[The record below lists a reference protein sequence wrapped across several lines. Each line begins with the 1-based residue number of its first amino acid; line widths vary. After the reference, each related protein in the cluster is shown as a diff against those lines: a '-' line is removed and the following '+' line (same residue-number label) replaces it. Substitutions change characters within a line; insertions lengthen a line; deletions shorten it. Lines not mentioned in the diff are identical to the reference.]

1 MSFLQPVLLF
11 GLPLALLP
19 ILIHLINQHRHRT
32 VHWAAM
38 MFLLDAKKLTKGLAR
53 LRQILILAMR
63 VLAILLLLFAASR
76 PLAGGWA
83 GRAGGRADT
92 VLILLD
98 RSASMEEQNLSTGE
112 SKRSTAITKLVDLLE
127 KTSRGSEIVLIDSV
141 TLSPTIITD
150 LKSLGDL
157 PVTAGTVTASD
168 IPTLLQTGLD
178 YLHTTD
184 AGRTDLWLAS
194 DSRMADWSP
203 DSGSWATLRAD
214 LIARDAVRVFLL
226 NFPEISPNNLA
237 VSVENVTKQSGL
249 EGPELL
255 LDLTIRRPVL
265 PNGNSPPNQRIPLEL
280 TVSGTRTIQDF
291 ELVGE
296 ETVVLGHRIPLG
308 QGEARGWGRIDLPAD
323 DNPADNSAFFV
334 YDDPTPRL
342 SVVVSNDDA
351 VAGAVRAV
359 VSSPVES
366 DTKYEV
372 VVVRPNALVTV
383 PWERVALLCWHAALP
398 EADSNAATL
407 LTQHL
412 ASGRSVVFFP
422 PAGEGGP
429 TFLGASWG
437 DWQEDSAMPLSVTWW
452 RTETGLL
459 SNTRNG
465 APLPVGDWKIAR
477 HRPFIGDS
485 QSLLR
490 IEPDINLIAR
500 IIHDGAG
507 SAYFLGTLPRPDH
520 ANLVSE
526 GIAFFALL
534 HRVLDEGSDAVSRA
548 RSLTVSGTVLN
559 ALPRS
564 EVLAEASPHESL
576 AAPGLHPAALQIGQG
591 DDRYLLALQRSPA
604 EDDHATL
611 SPESEAALLE
621 GVEYRRITDTVGSGS
636 ALASEIWRIF
646 LFLMAVALVA
656 EAVLCLPPNIAHNK
670 RSVV

>member
-1 MSFLQPVLLF
+1 MSFLQPILLL

-19 ILIHLINQHRHRT
+19 IIIHLINQHRHRT
-32 VHWAAM
+32 VKWAAM

-98 RSASMEEQNLSTGE
+98 RSASMEEQSLSTGE
-112 SKRSTAITKLVDLLE
+112 SKRSAALAKLTDLLE
-127 KTSRGSEIVLIDSV
+127 KTSRGSEVVLIDSV
-141 TLSPTIITD
+141 TLSPTLITD
-150 LKSLGDL
+150 VSALADL
-157 PVTAGTVTASD
+157 PTTAGTATASD
-168 IPTLLQTGLD
+168 IPNLLQTALD

-184 AGRTDLWLAS
+184 AGRTDLWIAS
-194 DSRMADWSP
+194 DSRTADWSP
-203 DSGSWATLRAD
+203 GSGLWATLRAD

-226 NFPEISPNNLA
+226 NFPETSPRNLA
-237 VSVENVTKQSGL
+237 ITVENAKKHLGS

-255 LDLTIRRPVL
+255 MDLFIRRPALADAAAL
-265 PNGNSPPNQRIPLEL
+265 PKQSIPLEF

-296 ETVVLGHRIPLG
+296 ETSILGHRIPLG
-308 QGEARGWGRIDLPAD
+308 TGEARGWGRIDLPAD

-334 YDDPTPRL
+334 YDDPAPRL
-342 SVVVSNDDA
+342 TVIVSSDST
-351 VAGAVRAV
+351 VAESIRAV
-359 VSSPVES
+359 VTSPVES
-366 DTKYEV
+366 YTKYEALV
-372 VVVRPNALVTV
+372 VSPSALVTV
-383 PWERVALLCWHAALP
+383 PWDRVALLCWHAALP
-398 EADSNAATL
+398 EASSSAATL

-412 ASGRSVVFFP
+412 ATGRSLVFFP

-429 TFLGASWG
+429 TFLWSNW
-437 DWQEDSAMPLSVTWW
+437 DEWQDDSAAPLAVTWW

-465 APLPVGDWKIAR
+465 APLPVGDWKVAR
-477 HRPFIGDS
+477 HRPFNGET

-490 IEPDINLIAR
+490 VEPDVNLVAR
-500 IIHDGAG
+500 IVHNGAG
-507 SAYFLGTLPRPDH
+507 AAYLFGTLPRPDH

-548 RSLTVSGTVLN
+548 RALTISGSVLN
-559 ALPRS
+559 PLPQY
-564 EVLAEASPHESL
+564 EVLAEATPPDSL
-576 AAPGLHPAALQIGQG
+576 AATGLHPAALRVGHG
-591 DDRYLLALQRSPA
+591 DDQYLLALQRPRA
-604 EDDHATL
+604 EDDLATL
-611 SPESEAALLE
+611 SPAAEAALLE

-636 ALASEIWRIF
+636 ALASEVWRIF
-646 LFLMAVALVA
+646 LFLMALALVT
-656 EAVLCLPPNIAHNK
+656 EAILCLPPKMSAK
-670 RSVV
+670 ERRTV

>member
-1 MSFLQPVLLF
+1 MSFLQPILLL

-19 ILIHLINQHRHRT
+19 IIIHLINQHRHRT

-63 VLAILLLLFAASR
+63 VLALLLLLFAASR

-83 GRAGGRADT
+83 GRTGGRADT
-92 VLILLD
+92 VLLLLD

-112 SKRSTAITKLVDLLE
+112 SKRSAAIAKLTDLLE

-150 LKSLGDL
+150 VKALADL
-157 PVTAGTVTASD
+157 PSTAGTATASD

-178 YLHTTD
+178 YLHSTD

-194 DSRMADWSP
+194 DSRVSDWSP
-203 DSGSWATLRAD
+203 GSGSWATLRAD
-214 LIARDAVRVFLL
+214 LITRDAVRVFLL
-226 NFPEISPNNLA
+226 NFPETSPNNLA
-237 VSVENVTKQSGL
+237 VTVENVTKHLGS

-255 LDLTIRRPVL
+255 MDLTIRRPALANGTTL
-265 PNGNSPPNQRIPLEL
+265 PNQKIPLEL
-280 TVSGTRTIQDF
+280 TVSGTRTIKDL

-334 YDDPTPRL
+334 YDDPAPRL
-342 SVVVSNDDA
+342 SVIVSNDTA
-351 VAGAVRAV
+351 VAEAIRAV
-359 VSSPVES
+359 MSSPVES

-372 VVVRPNALVTV
+372 VIVSPSALVTV
-383 PWERVALLCWHAALP
+383 PWDRVALLCWHAALP
-398 EADSNAATL
+398 EAGSNAATL
-407 LTQHL
+407 LSQHL
-412 ASGRSVVFFP
+412 ATGRSVVFFP
-422 PAGEGGP
+422 SAGEGGP
-429 TFLGASWG
+429 TFLGASWE
-437 DWQEDSAMPLSVTWW
+437 DWQDDSSAPLAVTWW

-465 APLPVGDWKIAR
+465 SPLPVGDWKISR
-477 HRPFIGDS
+477 HRPFNGES

-490 IEPDINLIAR
+490 IEPDVNLVAR
-500 IIHDGAG
+500 IVHDGAG
-507 SAYFLGTLPRPDH
+507 SAYFFGTLPRPDH

-548 RSLTVSGTVLN
+548 RTLTITGTVLN
-559 ALPRS
+559 ALSQS
-564 EVLAEASPHESL
+564 EVLAEATPPESL
-576 AAPGLHPAALQIGQG
+576 VAPGLHPTALNVGQG
-591 DDRYLLALQRSPA
+591 DDRYLLALQRPTA
-604 EDDHATL
+604 EDDLATL
-611 SPESEAALLE
+611 STEAEAALLE
-621 GVEYRRITDTVGSGS
+621 GVQYRRITDTIGSGS

-656 EAVLCLPPNIAHNK
+656 EAVLCLPPKIALK
-670 RSVV
+670 ERSIV